1 MAIQN
6 ILVVDDSATD
16 SFYLSEIL
24 KGAGFTV
31 ANADSGEACL
41 EYLTREK
48 PDLILMDVLM
58 PGINGFQTTRAITKN
73 PDTAHIPVIVCTGK
87 AQLTD
92 RVWALRQGAKD
103 CLAKPVPADE
113 LLAKIRALEAVDG

>member
-1 MAIQN
+1 MAIQK

-24 KGAGFTV
+24 KGAGFEV
-31 ANADSGEACL
+31 ANADSGEACIN
-41 EYLTREK
+41 YLTREK

-58 PGINGFQTTRAITKN
+58 PGMNGFQTTRAVTRN
-73 PDTAHIPVIVCTGK
+73 PDTAEIPIIVCTGK

-92 RVWALRQGAKD
+92 RVWALRMGAKD
-103 CLAKPVPADE
+103 CLAKPIPADV
-113 LLAKIRALEAVDG
+113 LLAKIRELE